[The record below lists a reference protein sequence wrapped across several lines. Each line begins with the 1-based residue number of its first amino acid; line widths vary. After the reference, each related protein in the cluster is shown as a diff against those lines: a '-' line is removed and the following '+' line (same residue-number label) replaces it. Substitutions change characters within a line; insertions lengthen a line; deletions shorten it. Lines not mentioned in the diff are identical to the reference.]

1 MKLKLKIHYFWEF
14 SNIKQFNL
22 SKESKNKLIYKIYTI
37 SHTINNIYK
46 LFIGI

>member
-1 MKLKLKIHYFWEF
+1 MKLKLKINYFWEF

-37 SHTINNIYK
+37 SHTINNFYK